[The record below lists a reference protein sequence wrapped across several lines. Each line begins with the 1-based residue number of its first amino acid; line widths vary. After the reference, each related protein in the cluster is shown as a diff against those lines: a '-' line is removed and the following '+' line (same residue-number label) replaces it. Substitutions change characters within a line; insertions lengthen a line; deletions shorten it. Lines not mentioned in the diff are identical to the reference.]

1 MATADS
7 DTTAD
12 ASDLTEL
19 DNELADADNV
29 DLADLEAGVSG
40 KGESDVDL
48 ASDLEDMANMLDQS
62 AGGSDKSDQDDLSS
76 LDLGE
81 LSDLDTSFDGDFDDD
96 NPFAD
101 LDEVGT
107 KLDLARA
114 YVEMGDKEG
123 AQGII
128 DEVMQEGSDEQ
139 KQEAQ
144 SLLDKL

>member
-1 MATADS
+1 M
-7 DTTAD
+7 
-12 ASDLTEL
+12 
-19 DNELADADNV
+19 
-29 DLADLEAGVSG
+29 
-40 KGESDVDL
+40 
-48 ASDLEDMANMLDQS
+48 
-62 AGGSDKSDQDDLSS
+62 
-76 LDLGE
+76 
-81 LSDLDTSFDGDFDDD
+81 
-96 NPFAD
+96 
-101 LDEVGT
+101 GT